1 MWILGRAPLELRG
14 HFAANQKH
22 QKQLF
27 RKRVNSFRSI
37 PFNHESSVVHSK
49 ILKQSST
56 RTEVD
61 LELEKIISNQHI
73 IKGKEFY
80 EALWKL
86 YDGGCLKEALLEVLW
101 WKFYDGS
108 SIAEHSIWEIR
119 KLTLIWIQFQISWS
133 LLSKAPVNWWL
144 TER

>member
-27 RKRVNSFRSI
+27 RKRVNSIRSI

-80 EALWKL
+80 EALSRKL
-86 YDGGCLKEALLEVLW
+86 YDGGCLKESLLL
-101 WKFYDGS
+101 KFYDGS

-119 KLTLIWIQFQISWS
+119 KTYLNLNSIPN
-133 LLSKAPVNWWL
+133 LLKSPVES
-144 TER
+144 TC